1 MKIYKKT
8 RRSELNRIKIE
19 AKNIVTKMGIEDRV
33 ERVSDGN
40 AYITVKDHEEK
51 FPEKPSFRL
60 INPSKSEIK
69 KISKIILDKVNKVK
83 WLNNQLSLI
92 SGKIK
97 IL

>member
-51 FPEKPSFRL
+51 FPEKPSFI
-60 INPSKSEIK
+60 INPSKSEFK